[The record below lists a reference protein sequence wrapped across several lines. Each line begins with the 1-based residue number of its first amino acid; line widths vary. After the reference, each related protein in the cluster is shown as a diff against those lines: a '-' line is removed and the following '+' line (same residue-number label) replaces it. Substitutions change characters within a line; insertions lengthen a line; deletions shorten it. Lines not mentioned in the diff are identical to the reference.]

1 MAGSGSSTSTLAF
14 GGSPSSALTESWNGT
29 SWTEVAD
36 LATGRENLGGAGTS
50 TLGLAYGGSATLT
63 ATEEWSTASP
73 LSLAVEGQVWY
84 NTTSNTMKA
93 YGYTLGTG
101 AWASGGTLP
110 SKRGNY
116 GACGTQSATVS
127 GGGYDGGPPEQILN
141 NTILYDGTSWS
152 SGNNMNMVKD
162 HNFMFGI
169 QTAAVSVGGILSPGG
184 AHQSVVEEYDGTNW
198 TEVTNVPTTMVG
210 GGTAGSLTAGLI
222 MGGSTGTTPA
232 GAATSFEYDG
242 TNWTAGGAL
251 NTGRY
256 RAMGQCIGLQTAALY
271 AGGFEGPA
279 PGSQVE
285 EYDGSTWT
293 IVGAFNTAADLG
305 GGAGI
310 TTSAIK
316 ISGRNGPPSYTTIGN
331 VETYDG
337 TSWTEVADVSSARS
351 YCSATGSG
359 AGTVGNT
366 TALFFGG
373 ATTSSTPNTTATE
386 EWNIPTS
393 YTIKTFTAS

>member
-1 MAGSGSSTSTLAF
+1 MAIGGQTTGSGT
-14 GGSPSSALTESWNGT
+14 PSALTEQYDGT
-29 SWTEVAD
+29 SWSAKTNLNTARGYGGAAVTDTSNAIFFGGSTNPGTALKAQTEYWDGTTWTEVAD
-36 LATGRENLGGAGTS
+36 LGTARTYLNGSGTYDSALCMGGGPGTAG
-50 TLGLAYGGSATLT
+50 GT
-63 ATEEWSTASP
+63 ATEEWSLASP
-73 LSLAVEGQVWY
+73 LSVAQDGQVWY
-84 NTTSNTMKA
+84 NSSTEVLKGF
-93 YGYTLGTG
+93 GYTIGTG
-101 AWASGGTLP
+101 SWASGGTLP

-198 TEVTNVPTTMVG
+198 TEVTNVPTSMVG
-210 GGTAGSLTAGLI
+210 AGTAGSLTAGLI

-242 TNWTAGGAL
+242 TNWTSGGTL

-271 AGGFEGPA
+271 A
-279 PGSQVE
+279 
-285 EYDGSTWT
+285 
-293 IVGAFNTAADLG
+293 
-305 GGAGI
+305 
-310 TTSAIK
+310 
-316 ISGRNGPPSYTTIGN
+316 
-331 VETYDG
+331 
-337 TSWTEVADVSSARS
+337 
-351 YCSATGSG
+351 
-359 AGTVGNT
+359 
-366 TALFFGG
+366 
-373 ATTSSTPNTTATE
+373 
-386 EWNIPTS
+386 
-393 YTIKTFTAS
+393 